1 MRIPILLY
9 HDIYLNKKQQ
19 ICTMKLIAIVQGSPN
34 PKDDFIIVRFKSD
47 KTPQHFQVFIDP
59 SQIKRIKKL
68 DEVLLNIKFKSIIMK
83 DLEGNKTYDTQLYS
97 KWVLQVTGMMRR
109 DYK

>member
-1 MRIPILLY
+1 
-9 HDIYLNKKQQ
+9 
-19 ICTMKLIAIVQGSPN
+19 
-34 PKDDFIIVRFKSD
+34 
-47 KTPQHFQVFIDP
+47 
-59 SQIKRIKKL
+59 
-68 DEVLLNIKFKSIIMK
+68 MK

>member
-1 MRIPILLY
+1 
-9 HDIYLNKKQQ
+9 
-19 ICTMKLIAIVQGSPN
+19 MKLIAFVEKSPN
-34 PKDDFIIVRFKSD
+34 PKEDFIIVRFKSD
-47 KTPQHFQVFIDP
+47 KTSQHFQVFVDP
-59 SQIKRIKKL
+59 AHIKKIKKM

>member
-1 MRIPILLY
+1 
-9 HDIYLNKKQQ
+9 
-19 ICTMKLIAIVQGSPN
+19 MKLIAFVEENPN
-34 PKDDFIIVRFKSD
+34 PKDDFIIVSFKSD
-47 KTPQHFQVFIDP
+47 KTSQHFQVFVDP
-59 SQIKRIKKL
+59 AQIKRVKKM
-68 DEVLLNIKFKSIIMK
+68 DEVLLDIKFKSIIMK

>member
-1 MRIPILLY
+1 
-9 HDIYLNKKQQ
+9 
-19 ICTMKLIAIVQGSPN
+19 MKLIAIIQEIVQPN
-34 PKDDFIIVRFKSD
+34 DDFIIVKFKSD
-47 KTPQHFQVFIDP
+47 KTSQHFQVFVDP
-59 SQIKRIKKL
+59 AQIKRIKKM
-68 DEVLLNIKFKSIIMK
+68 DEVLLNIKFKSIVMK

>member
-1 MRIPILLY
+1 
-9 HDIYLNKKQQ
+9 
-19 ICTMKLIAIVQGSPN
+19 MKLIAIVQESTN

-47 KTPQHFQVFIDP
+47 KTSQHFQVFTDSP
-59 SQIKRIKKL
+59 YKKGIKKL
-68 DEVLLNIKFKSIIMK
+68 DEVLLNIKFKSIVMK

-109 DYK
+109 GYK

>member
-1 MRIPILLY
+1 
-9 HDIYLNKKQQ
+9 
-19 ICTMKLIAIVQGSPN
+19 MKLIAFVEESPK
-34 PKDDFIIVRFKSD
+34 PQDDFIIVRFKSD
-47 KTPQHFQVFIDP
+47 KTSQHFQVFVDP
-59 SQIKRIKKL
+59 AHIKKIKKL
-68 DEVLLNIKFKSIIMK
+68 DEVLLNIKFKSIVMT

>member
-1 MRIPILLY
+1 
-9 HDIYLNKKQQ
+9 
-19 ICTMKLIAIVQGSPN
+19 MKLIAFVEESPN
-34 PKDDFIIVRFKSD
+34 PDDDFIIVRFKSD
-47 KTPQHFQVFIDP
+47 KTSQHFQIFTHSP
-59 SQIKRIKKL
+59 YKKGIKKL
-68 DEVLLNIKFKSIIMK
+68 DEVLLNIKFKSIVMK